1 MKKIF
6 LFLIPAIIMLSYA
19 FMQKLGMHEIFMKYY
34 RKTNNITLRFLLR
47 TLRRVTLSLQKFCD
61 KLENCLNSAK
71 DDTSVFLD
79 RAFRR
84 MKAATR
90 QLAIRNIVR
99 LLSLLTIAVTFVLV
113 YISSNNMA
121 RIVFYNNEVDL
132 LFILFSFL
140 MILANILY
148 FAWQTLLYFRYK
160 PVPAVSGDRLPGCT
174 VIVPAYN
181 EGEGVRHAL
190 ESVLKSDYPAEKL
203 EIIAID
209 DGSRDDTWMWI
220 SRTAEEAGG
229 RLRTLRLEKN
239 GGKRNAIYQGLRLS
253 DKEIF
258 VTIDSDSIVAPDTLR
273 NLLSPFADD
282 PQLGGV
288 AGNIRVLNLED
299 GMVPRM
305 LDVNFAF
312 SFDFIRSAQS
322 VIRSVMC
329 TPGALS
335 AYRRS
340 YIEPF
345 LGEWLNQTFLGQPSN
360 IGEDRAITNL
370 LIREGHAVTF
380 QNTAVA
386 FTDMPSD
393 YLPLCKMLIRWA
405 RSNIRENL
413 SMAAFAFRRLTLRD
427 RNHLGM
433 QINLIMQSIWMFT
446 PMFFLFTALYC
457 LSQDA
462 PAFLYSV
469 FIVTV
474 IWSTFP
480 ALVYAAKYEKNESL
494 WAYVFGFFNFLALS
508 WIGPYSLLTVHRSGW
523 LTRELKPQP
532 EKRELPAAP
541 YPPFLTGEKTCP
553 LNVKKP

>member
-1 MKKIF
+1 MN
-6 LFLIPAIIMLSYA
+6 
-19 FMQKLGMHEIFMKYY
+19 YY
-34 RKTNNITLRFLLR
+34 RKTNNRILRFFLR
-47 TLRRVTLSLQKFCD
+47 NLRKTALSLQRFCD
-61 KLENCLNSAK
+61 RVEECLNSARE
-71 DDTSVFLD
+71 DSTVFLEH
-79 RAFRR
+79 AFRR
-84 MKAATR
+84 MKTATR
-90 QLAIRNIVR
+90 QLAIRNVVR
-99 LLSLLTIAVTFVLV
+99 LLSLLTIAVTFLLI
-113 YISSNNMA
+113 YISSSSMA
-121 RIVFYNNEVDL
+121 NTFFFNNEVDL
-132 LFILFSFL
+132 VFLSFSFL

-160 PVPAVSGDRLPGCT
+160 PVSANDDGRLPGCT

-181 EGEGVRHAL
+181 EGEGVLHAL
-190 ESVLKSDYPAEKL
+190 ESVLKSDYPPEKL
-203 EIIAID
+203 EIIAVD
-209 DGSRDDTWMWI
+209 DGSRDDTWFWI
-220 SRTAEEAGG
+220 SRIAETSSG

-239 GGKRNAIYQGLRLS
+239 AGKRNAIYQGLLLS
-253 DKEIF
+253 RKEIF

-273 NLLSPFADD
+273 HLLSPFSND
-282 PQLGGV
+282 PKLCGV
-288 AGNIRVLNLED
+288 AVNIRVLNLKD

-340 YIEPF
+340 YVEPF
-345 LGEWLNQTFLGQPSN
+345 LDEWLNQKFLGKPSN

-380 QNTAVA
+380 QSTAVA

-393 YLPLCKMLIRWA
+393 YVPLCKMLIRWG

-413 SMAAFAFRRLTLRD
+413 AMAAFAFRRFSLRD
-427 RNHLGM
+427 ENHLGM

-446 PMFFLFTALYC
+446 PMLFLFTALYC
-457 LSQDA
+457 LLQDA

-469 FIVTV
+469 FTVTV

-523 LTRELKPQP
+523 LTREIREQEQ
-532 EKRELPAAP
+532 EKREQEASA
-541 YPPFLTGEKTCP
+541 YPPTFLTGEKPCH
-553 LNVKKP
+553 LNAKKP